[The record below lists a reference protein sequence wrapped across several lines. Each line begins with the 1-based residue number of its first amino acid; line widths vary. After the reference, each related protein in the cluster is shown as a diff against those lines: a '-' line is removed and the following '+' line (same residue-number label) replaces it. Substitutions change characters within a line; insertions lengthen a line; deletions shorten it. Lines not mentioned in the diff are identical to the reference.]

1 VNTGITWKN
10 WSVNMQWEYQQGG
23 DIYATTVGALVGR
36 GLVEDTDFDR
46 TQSIVLPGVRQS
58 TGQPNDI
65 QLTATEAYFNNIG
78 FGTDEALIY
87 DATHLR
93 LREASISYRLPR
105 KWLDRTP
112 FGNVSFTLS
121 GQNLFVKAFNT
132 PDSVNYDPELNSLGV
147 GNSQGF
153 DYLTS
158 WNSRRYGMS
167 VKVTF

>member
-1 VNTGITWKN
+1 
-10 WSVNMQWEYQQGG
+10 MQWEYQKGG

-46 TQSIVLPGVRQS
+46 TQSIVLPGIRQS

-65 QLTATEAYFNNIG
+65 QTTATEAYFNNIG
-78 FGTDEALIY
+78 FGVDELLIY
-87 DATHLR
+87 DATHVR
-93 LREASISYRLPR
+93 LREASITYRMPK
-105 KWLDRTP
+105 KWLEKTP
-112 FGNVSFTLS
+112 FGNVSLTLS
-121 GQNLFVKAFNT
+121 GQNLWVKAFNT

-167 VKVTF
+167 IKVTF